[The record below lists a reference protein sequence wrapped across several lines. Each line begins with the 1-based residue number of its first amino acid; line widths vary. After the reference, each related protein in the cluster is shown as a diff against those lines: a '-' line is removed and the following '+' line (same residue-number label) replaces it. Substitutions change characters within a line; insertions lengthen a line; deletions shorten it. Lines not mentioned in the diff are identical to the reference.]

1 MYVIIVTLIS
11 EKTEGRAN
19 MKKISRIEKAA
30 YVVAGVILVLA
41 ISVLMSVRVQSRT
54 REAVLFDNTRYEA
67 CEENYRQ
74 QINSILETY
83 DVYNSGLTMTRVVS
97 MDGERSY
104 SLLIYNGKFSQMDEL
119 RLQALQKELSQH
131 LLSLPDGTG
140 YEVNLSLE
148 S

>member
-1 MYVIIVTLIS
+1 
-11 EKTEGRAN
+11 

-54 REAVLFDNTRYEA
+54 REGVLFDNTRYEA

>member
-1 MYVIIVTLIS
+1 
-11 EKTEGRAN
+11 